1 MKVNSQ
7 LNVIITELED
17 ALQHKQNER
26 DTHETFYRRSMGS
39 TFSQYEGGVIY
50 EGTVK
55 VRMECLL
62 IEKDKRINELE
73 S

>member
-1 MKVNSQ
+1 
-7 LNVIITELED
+7 
-17 ALQHKQNER
+17 
-26 DTHETFYRRSMGS
+26 MGS

-55 VRMECLL
+55 VKMECLL

-73 S
+73 SELQDSKK

>member
-1 MKVNSQ
+1 
-7 LNVIITELED
+7 
-17 ALQHKQNER
+17 
-26 DTHETFYRRSMGS
+26 MGS
-39 TFSQYEGGVIY
+39 TFSQHEGGVIY

-55 VRMECLL
+55 VKMECLL